1 MRFTAE
7 THLTRREI
15 QQLEATAAA
24 DLRSISN
31 YVSLLVVEHLRRK
44 HQTRRRAA
52 AGANPGERR
61 VSYDIAVQ
69 IGPAEKKKLQA
80 RARAEMRS
88 VSKYVTKLVIEDLHR
103 R

>member
-31 YVSLLVVEHLRRK
+31 YVSLRVVEHPQRK
-44 HQTRRRAA
+44 RQTRRRAA
-52 AGANPGERR
+52 AVATPGERR

-69 IGPAEKKKLQA
+69 IGPAEKKKLQS

-88 VSKYVTKLVIEDLHR
+88 VSKYVTKLVIEDLR
-103 R
+103 RG